1 LILFAV
7 ASDKVI
13 LGRLRIMGVRARRI
27 AQDQA
32 IVPEE
37 VRRGP

>member
-13 LGRLRIMGVRARRI
+13 LGRLRTLGVRARRQL
-27 AQDQA
+27 QDVA
-32 IVPEE
+32 ATPEE
-37 VRRGP
+37 ASDVA